1 MNSYSQYGEDK
12 IVAEIFGG
20 AETVRAMAENRGP
33 EPGRAA
39 LLDIGAWGPKDL
51 SNTRAFIE
59 CGWRAVLCEFSP
71 KPVREL
77 VQEYSADLNGRS
89 RVEIVQCAVTPVHQH
104 CLEFQITD
112 DALSATPDSETVR
125 KWGKDNAGG
134 YFGRLFVPT
143 VPLKDLM
150 NQFFG
155 SHTPDYVSID
165 TEGTSVDLLLEMW
178 YALSRR
184 PKAIIC
190 EHDGRDT
197 QIWEAAKQC
206 GYSVRDRNE
215 TNVVLEHRA

>member
-20 AETVRAMAENRGP
+20 PDQLAALAENRGP
-33 EPGRAA
+33 DPGRAS

-59 CGWRAVLCEFSP
+59 LGWRAVLCEFSP

-77 VQEYSADLNGRS
+77 VQEYAGND
-89 RVEIVQCAVTPVHQH
+89 RVSVVQCAVTPIHQH
-104 CLEFQITD
+104 CLEFRITD
-112 DALSATPDSETVR
+112 DALSAPPESETVR
-125 KWGKDNAGG
+125 KWGRDNAGG

-143 VPLKDLM
+143 VPLKDIC

-155 SHTPDYVSID
+155 SHTPDYISID
-165 TEGTSVDLLLEMW
+165 TEGTSVDLLLELFAMC
-178 YALSRR
+178 RR
-184 PKAIIC
+184 PRAIVC

-197 QIWEAAKQC
+197 QIWEAAKTN
-206 GYSVRDRNE
+206 GYEVRDRNE
-215 TNVVLEHRA
+215 TNVILEKR